1 MIKTNYFKST
11 DGRAA
16 CFEFEFFP
24 GDYIPEKYFCI
35 GNGQCTQALFFE
47 DILKSSG
54 LLRSKE
60 SKAPF
65 TDFYWNCSVEGVG
78 FTMHHDAVWDT
89 VDFCVSDE
97 KYRSIVARKLS
108 CLIELQGRKVKAKV
122 S

>member
-1 MIKTNYFKST
+1 MIKTNYFKSE
-11 DGRAA
+11 DGKAVR
-16 CFEFEFFP
+16 FEFEFFL
-24 GDYIPEKYFCI
+24 GEYIPEKYFCI
-35 GNGQCTQALFFE
+35 GNGQSTQALFFE

-78 FTMHHDAVWDT
+78 FIMHHDAVWDT
-89 VDFCVSDE
+89 VDFCVCDE
-97 KYRSIVARKLS
+97 KYTGIVACKLS
-108 CLIELQGRKVKAKV
+108 RLIEAYGKDARLKV

>member
-1 MIKTNYFKST
+1 MIKTNYFKSE
-11 DGRAA
+11 DGKAV
-16 CFEFEFFP
+16 CFEFEFFL
-24 GDYIPEKYFCI
+24 GEYIPEKYFCI
-35 GNGQCTQALFFE
+35 GNGQSTQALFFE

-78 FTMHHDAVWDT
+78 FTMHHDAVWDM
-89 VDFCVSDE
+89 VDFCVCDE
-97 KYRSIVARKLS
+97 KYTGIVARKLS
-108 CLIELQGRKVKAKV
+108 RLIEAYGREAKLKV